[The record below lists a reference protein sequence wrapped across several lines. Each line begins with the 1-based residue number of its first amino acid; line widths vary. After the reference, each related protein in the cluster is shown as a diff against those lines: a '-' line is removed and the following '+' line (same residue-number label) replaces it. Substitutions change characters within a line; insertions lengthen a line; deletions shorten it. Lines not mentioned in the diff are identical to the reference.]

1 VHVRE
6 SDAERQQ
13 ELARVR
19 EDALSCQA
27 CPLWQTGTQTVF
39 GDGPA
44 SALLMF
50 IGEAPGQTEDE
61 RGIPFVGRA
70 GALFNE
76 ALAQAGI
83 PREAV
88 YVSNIVK
95 HRPWLQVGRR
105 QKNRP
110 PKQSEINACR
120 PWLTQEL
127 AIVKPRIIG
136 CLGALAAKW
145 VLGKAF
151 RLTEQR
157 GQWLSAEAAPY
168 VLATVHPSYVLIQ
181 PAESY
186 ERLRESFFADIR
198 LIGERFHELEEGR
211 SAIPPGENAGR
222 GPRGTGTM

>member
-1 VHVRE
+1 
-6 SDAERQQ
+6 
-13 ELARVR
+13 
-19 EDALSCQA
+19 
-27 CPLWQTGTQTVF
+27 
-39 GDGPA
+39 
-44 SALLMF
+44 MF

-61 RGIPFVGRA
+61 RGVPFVGRA
-70 GALFNE
+70 GALFDE
-76 ALAQAGI
+76 ALAGAGI

-88 YVSNIVK
+88 YVTNTVK

-120 PWLTQEL
+120 QWLTQEL
-127 AIVKPRIIG
+127 AIVQPRVIG

-145 VLGKAF
+145 VLGKDF

-157 GQWLSAEAAPY
+157 GQWLSAEAAPQ

-186 ERLRESFFADIR
+186 ERWRESFFADIR
-198 LIGERFHELEEGR
+198 LIGERFRALAGEWNT
-211 SAIPPGENAGR
+211 IPPGENLGRGRHGAGR
-222 GPRGTGTM
+222 M